1 MKWILAIVLLIVV
14 LGVALAI
21 ELGRQVWELFNR
33 LTDKGVDIE
42 D

>member
-1 MKWILAIVLLIVV
+1 MKWILTIVLLIVV

-21 ELGRQVWELFNR
+21 ELGRRVWELFNQ